1 MNSAAPTLPGVF
13 IAHSSAE
20 LYGADRIVLELAAGL
35 IERGHPLE
43 LVLPAPGPLHA
54 ELAKMGIHA
63 HRRNL
68 GVLRR
73 RYFSLGGLAN
83 RACRVL
89 SAAMF
94 IRRVVRERQLAVIH
108 SNTTAVLAGA
118 IAAKSLGVA
127 HVWHV
132 HEITTRPRWFARAM
146 ALCVGLFATRAVFVS
161 QATLEHMC
169 ALSARVRRR
178 AVVIH
183 NGIDTSRVLLG
194 RAGVLRAE
202 CGWTPQTPVVGMI
215 GRINWW
221 KGQGALLGAAERLQ
235 AKHPGLRTLM
245 VGGVYDQDDS
255 VRRQL
260 LADIEARGLQQQVI
274 VQDFRADVGNVL
286 ADLDVFVLPS
296 TEPDPFPTVVLEAMA
311 AGRPVVAFRHGGV
324 CEMVEEGVTGLLCP
338 PGDLDALAQAID
350 SLLMDPDR
358 RKRMGEAGQAR
369 LQRLF
374 TREAF
379 VARFSK
385 LYTELAAAT

>member
-1 MNSAAPTLPGVF
+1 
-13 IAHSSAE
+13 
-20 LYGADRIVLELAAGL
+20 
-35 IERGHPLE
+35 
-43 LVLPAPGPLHA
+43 
-54 ELAKMGIHA
+54 
-63 HRRNL
+63 
-68 GVLRR
+68 
-73 RYFSLGGLAN
+73 
-83 RACRVL
+83 
-89 SAAMF
+89 
-94 IRRVVRERQLAVIH
+94 
-108 SNTTAVLAGA
+108 
-118 IAAKSLGVA
+118 
-127 HVWHV
+127 
-132 HEITTRPRWFARAM
+132 
-146 ALCVGLFATRAVFVS
+146 
-161 QATLEHMC
+161 
-169 ALSARVRRR
+169 
-178 AVVIH
+178 
-183 NGIDTSRVLLG
+183 
-194 RAGVLRAE
+194 
-202 CGWTPQTPVVGMI
+202 
-215 GRINWW
+215 
-221 KGQGALLGAAERLQ
+221 
-235 AKHPGLRTLM
+235 M